1 MRRGTRQAPQGRPT
15 RPSELSGPAAG
26 PFDAL
31 HPSQL
36 TSEQLINTILE
47 AEPPE
52 IYLMKDMKGPV
63 TEASIMMS
71 LTNLADKE
79 LVHMITWAKK
89 IPGESLQP
97 LSCISF
103 YLVTLALALM
113 SQFKAFGFTISKL
126 ATSADKMLALAAGFV
141 DG

>member
-1 MRRGTRQAPQGRPT
+1 MSPVKHSLSPSGMRKERRSSRNPQMRRGTRQASQGRPT
-15 RPSELSGPAAG
+15 RPSEPSGPAVE
-26 PFDAL
+26 PFDTL

-52 IYLMKDMKGPV
+52 IYLMKDMKRPV

-79 LVHMITWAKK
+79 LVHMISWAKK
-89 IPGESLQP
+89 IPGESLQR
-97 LSCISF
+97 
-103 YLVTLALALM
+103 
-113 SQFKAFGFTISKL
+113 
-126 ATSADKMLALAAGFV
+126 LALAAFAFLSV
-141 DG
+141 

>member
-1 MRRGTRQAPQGRPT
+1 MRRGTRQAPQGRPA

-26 PFDAL
+26 PLDAL

-97 LSCISF
+97 LI
-103 YLVTLALALM
+103 LAALA
-113 SQFKAFGFTISKL
+113 FFFFGHFSISIDV
-126 ATSADKMLALAAGFV
+126 TV
-141 DG
+141 

>member
-1 MRRGTRQAPQGRPT
+1 MRRGTRQASQGRPA
-15 RPSELSGPAAG
+15 RPSELSGPTVG
-26 PFDAL
+26 PLDAP
-31 HPSQL
+31 HPAQL

-52 IYLMKDMKGPV
+52 IYLMKDMKRPG

-89 IPGESLQP
+89 VPGESLQP
-97 LSCISF
+97 LIIA
-103 YLVTLALALM
+103 ALAL
-113 SQFKAFGFTISKL
+113 SL
-126 ATSADKMLALAAGFV
+126 
-141 DG
+141 